1 MGATSTARDLDQLVR
16 DYIAARPRS
25 AELNRTARGYFAA
38 RGATHFA
45 RARSPFRP
53 YITYASGARKWDV
66 DGHEYV
72 DYVMGHGALL
82 LGHGHPAII
91 RAVQEQ
97 AERGLHYGDNHE
109 LEIEWAALI
118 RRMMPAAER
127 IEFCASGQEAN
138 ALGFRLGRAVTG
150 RRKVLRLRAN
160 YSGWLEELAGADQP
174 GVVADAVDFAAPN
187 DLAELEQR
195 LSSREYAV
203 VLIEGGGGFLAG
215 RVPSPISYYQALPEL
230 ARRYGTV
237 LLLDEVVT
245 GFREAPGGWQS
256 IAGVT
261 PDLTATGKA
270 ASGGLPS
277 GILLGRA
284 ELFAPL
290 DPDHSAKVIAHGGTW
305 NAVPL
310 TAAAGIAA
318 CTLYLDGAP
327 QRAALDAAAR
337 IKAGCN
343 EALIRRGV
351 SGRLYGRSVLH
362 FYFGPVDT
370 PTDAEGPCA
379 DPLRVLVPANSA
391 MCGRLELHL
400 LHRGVSTIRGEAMM
414 LSSAHTHEDI
424 DRTVAAFD
432 QSIAAMLD
440 EGTLVS

>member
-1 MGATSTARDLDQLVR
+1 
-16 DYIAARPRS
+16 
-25 AELNRTARGYFAA
+25 
-38 RGATHFA
+38 
-45 RARSPFRP
+45 
-53 YITYASGARKWDV
+53 
-66 DGHEYV
+66 
-72 DYVMGHGALL
+72 
-82 LGHGHPAII
+82 
-91 RAVQEQ
+91 VQEQ
-97 AERGLHYGDNHE
+97 AERGFHYGDNHQ

-150 RRKVLRLRAN
+150 RRKVLRLSAN
-160 YSGWLEELAGADQP
+160 YSGWLEELAGAGQP
-174 GVVADAVDFAAPN
+174 GVVADAVSFVPPN
-187 DLAELEQR
+187 DLAALEQL
-195 LSSREYAV
+195 LSTREYAV
-203 VLIEGGGGFLAG
+203 VLVEGGGGFLAG
-215 RVPSPISYYQALPEL
+215 RVPTPLSYYQALPAL
-230 ARRYGTV
+230 ARQYGTI

-256 IAGVT
+256 IAGIT

-284 ELFAPL
+284 DFFAPL
-290 DPDHSAKVIAHGGTW
+290 DPDHSAKVIPHGGTW

-310 TAAAGIAA
+310 TAAAGVAA
-318 CTLYLDGAP
+318 CTLYVDGAP

-343 EALIRRGV
+343 EAMARRAV

-370 PTDAEGPCA
+370 PADAAGPCT
-379 DPLRVLVPANSA
+379 DVFRVLAPTNTAA
-391 MCGRLELHL
+391 CGRLELHL
-400 LHRGVSTIRGEAMM
+400 LHRGVATIRGEAMM

-440 EGTLVS
+440 EGTLPA